1 MLKTS
6 IIILLLCIHS
16 SAFAYFADGNKLVSE
31 MREFENA
38 ERSAP
43 GTDWTKSASYVGY
56 VVGVHDSISY
66 SLCSAENV
74 SVRQVA
80 TVVSRYLNDNP
91 AEWSDPAH
99 HLVAKAL
106 RKAFPCR

>member
-1 MLKTS
+1 
-6 IIILLLCIHS
+6 
-16 SAFAYFADGNKLVSE
+16 
-31 MREFENA
+31 MREYENA

-43 GTDWTKSASYVGY
+43 GTDWIISASYVGY
-56 VVGVHDSISY
+56 VLGVYDSISA
-66 SLCSAENV
+66 SLCSAGTV

-91 AEWSDPAH
+91 AEWSTPAH
-99 HLVAKAL
+99 KLVAKAL